1 MPVRKLDAAFVQ
13 QATCPPGV
21 KKIEYRDTTII
32 GFSLEVRASG
42 GKTYYLRYFTPSGRQ
57 RQLKLGGI
65 NDITFDQ
72 ARKRAKELRAET
84 VLGGDPV
91 AKKEERK
98 ATPTYSKLAEQHL
111 AEAKAYQRSW
121 WSVESILRLHI
132 LPRWGRHRLNEI
144 KPQDVA
150 KWLGEKAAEGLKP
163 ATVEKIRAVLHRSY
177 ELAKRWNLPG
187 GESNPVHGLPRPR
200 YSNARQ
206 RYLTASEIQRLRGAC
221 ENSPNPQLKHIVGLL
236 LLTGARKSELLQAKW
251 EDVDLERRLWFI
263 PQTKNGRSRHVP
275 LSRPAI
281 SILGELPRLD
291 GCPYLV
297 PNLDTGRPF
306 TTLKKAWQT
315 AKDHADLGDLRMH
328 DLRHSAASLM
338 INAGVDLYA
347 VGRVLGHTDHK
358 STMRYSHL
366 ANETLFKAV
375 EAGANNQTGWTALTS

>member
-1 MPVRKLDAAFVQ
+1 MPVRQLTAAFVQ
-13 QATCPPGV
+13 QATCPAGA

-42 GKTYYLRYFTPSGRQ
+42 GKTWYQRYFTPEGRQ
-57 RQLKLGGI
+57 RQFKIGGV

-98 ATPTYSKLAEQHL
+98 AIPAYAKLAEQHL
-111 AEAKAYQRSW
+111 AEAKAYQKSW

-132 LPRWGRHRLNEI
+132 LPRWGKHRLNEI
-144 KPQDVA
+144 KPQEVA

-177 ELAKRWNLPG
+177 ELARRWNLPG

-206 RYLTASEIQRLRGAC
+206 RYLTAFEIQRLRGAC
-221 ENSPNPQLKHIVGLL
+221 EESSNSQLKHIVGLL

-251 EDVDLERRLWFI
+251 EHVDFERRLWFI

-275 LSRPAI
+275 LSTPALA
-281 SILGELPRLD
+281 ILRQLPRLP
-291 GCPYLV
+291 GCDYVL

-306 TTLKKAWQT
+306 VTLKKAWQT
-315 AKDHADLGDLRMH
+315 ARHQAGLGDLRLH

-366 ANETLFKAV
+366 ANETLFNAV
-375 EAGANNQTGWTALTS
+375 EAAANKQTGWTALSS